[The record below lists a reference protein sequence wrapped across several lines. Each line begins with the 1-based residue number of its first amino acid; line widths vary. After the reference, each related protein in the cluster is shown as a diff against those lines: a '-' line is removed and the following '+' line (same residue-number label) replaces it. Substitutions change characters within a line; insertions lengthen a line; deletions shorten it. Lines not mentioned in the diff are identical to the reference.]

1 METLLKSSR
10 RIQSARWLV
19 KLRWVAILVL
29 GLGVFFAKNAMKVAL
44 PEKELYF
51 ITGILLLYNFILFVY
66 VRRLTRSGLEPQEKT
81 ISKMIMFQIFADL
94 FILTAIL
101 HFSGGIENPFCFFF
115 VFHMIIGSILC
126 KQYSSYIQAG
136 AAIILFSL
144 IVLLECFRIIP
155 HYELTGFA
163 AHELYK
169 DFTFISGTLFVFSST
184 LVLVVYMTNS
194 IMEQLREQEDG
205 LEQANKKLQEKD
217 LIKNEYVL
225 RVTHDIKGHLAAI
238 ESCINPVQSEMVGP
252 LNEKQKDLVGRA
264 YLRTHKCINFIT
276 ALLKIT
282 RLNLAGK
289 LEAER
294 FHLNKIISSAIM
306 TVQNRANEKKISLSY
321 EGTEHVINISGE
333 KVLIEETLT
342 NLLFN
347 AVRYTPSGGRIVLTL
362 KEEPDEY
369 MVQIKDTGIGIP
381 KGEEEKIFEEFHR
394 AENARKVERDG
405 TGLGLSF
412 ARQVIEKHGG
422 KIWANNNPEG
432 GSTFSF
438 TLPKTSTS

>member
-10 RIQSARWLV
+10 RIQSARWLI

-29 GLGVFFAKNAMKVAL
+29 GLGVFFAKYAMKVAL
-44 PEKELYF
+44 PEKKLYF
-51 ITGILLLYNFILFVY
+51 MTGVLLLYNFILFAY
-66 VRRLTRSGLEPQEKT
+66 IRQLTKSGKEPEEKT

-101 HFSGGIENPFCFFF
+101 HFSGGVENPFCFFF

-126 KQYSSYIQAG
+126 KKRSSYIQAA
-136 AAIILFSL
+136 AAISLFSL
-144 IVLLECFRIIP
+144 IVFLECFKIIP

-163 AHELYK
+163 AHGLFE
-169 DFTFISGTLFVFSST
+169 DFTFISGTLFVFSIT
-184 LVLVVYMTNS
+184 LILVVYMTNS

-205 LEQANKKLQEKD
+205 LEQANQKLEEKD
-217 LIKNEYVL
+217 KIKNEYVL

-252 LNEKQKDLVGRA
+252 LNEKQKDLIGRA
-264 YLRTHKCINFIT
+264 YLRTHKCISFIT

-282 RLNLAGK
+282 SLNLLGK
-289 LEAER
+289 LEFEH
-294 FHLNKIISSAIM
+294 FHLNKIISSAVM
-306 TVQNRANEKKISLSY
+306 TVQNRANEKKISLSS
-321 EGTEHVINISGE
+321 EGTENVIDISGE

-347 AVRYTPSGGRIVLTL
+347 AVRYTPAGGRIVLTL
-362 KEEPDEY
+362 QEKPDEY
-369 MVQIKDTGIGIP
+369 LIQIKDSGIGIP
-381 KGEEEKIFEEFHR
+381 EGEEEKIFEEFHR

-412 ARQVIEKHGG
+412 AKQVIEKHGG
-422 KIWANNNPEG
+422 KIWAKNNPEG
-432 GSTFSF
+432 GSIFSF
-438 TLPKTSTS
+438 TLPKNNT